1 MAGILMTDPG
11 FGRGHTL
18 GVTDPEQGTS
28 VTGTQKTFTD
38 SDPRTSEAS
47 KFYSNRP
54 VTCLAMRNVSGSTV
68 EAGTVVAFTAAD
80 ILNSFD
86 SAAADATGLCGVVD
100 EYLPPVVSQTI
111 NGETVETGGCADGD
125 VCWVVVSGPTAATTS
140 AAPAAGDEVGITG
153 GEIADGADGIFAIS
167 APGVNTDA
175 GKVRVLIGAC
185 SEHSIGP

>member
-54 VTCLAMRNVSGSTV
+54 VTCLAMRNTTGSTV
-68 EAGTVVAFTAAD
+68 EAGTVVAFSATD
-80 ILNSFD
+80 VLNAFD
-86 SAAADATGLCGVVD
+86 DSGDLQGIVD

-111 NGETVETGGCADGD
+111 NGETVETGGCANND
-125 VCWVVVSGPTAATTS
+125 VCWVVVSGPVGIATAATF
-140 AAPAAGDEVGITG
+140 APGDYVA
-153 GEIADGADGIFAIS
+153 ADGTVGDATTGIGVAIEADKNGF
-167 APGVNTDA
+167 
-175 GKVRVLIGAC
+175 VRTLVGTI
-185 SEHSIGP
+185 SEHAIN